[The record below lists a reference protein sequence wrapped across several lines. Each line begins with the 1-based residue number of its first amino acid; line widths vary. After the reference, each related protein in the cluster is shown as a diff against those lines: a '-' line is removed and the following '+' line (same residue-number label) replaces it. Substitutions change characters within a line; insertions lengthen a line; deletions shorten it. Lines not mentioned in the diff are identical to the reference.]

1 MAGRR
6 VLITGVGGRVGS
18 LLAARLGPE
27 AAEDRALVLELS
39 ERVRTEVQ
47 QALSSNL
54 VGRGPAF
61 I

>member
-39 ERVRTEVQ
+39 ERV
-47 QALSSNL
+47 
-54 VGRGPAF
+54 GPAF